1 MRSGFI
7 IFFAMSVSF
16 THAAS
21 AQDYRNNPVYEDKL
35 IGLADVLGRVHAVRV
50 LCNGQGDQYWREY
63 MRNLLDLEAPAAGY
77 RRSRMVDSFNAGY
90 SSEQSRFATCTPEAA
105 QSESDL
111 STRGRQLSESLASL
125 AAGITP

>member
-35 IGLADVLGRVHAVRV
+35 IGLADVLG
-50 LCNGQGDQYWREY
+50 QYWREY

>member
-1 MRSGFI
+1 MRSGFVI
-7 IFFAMSVSF
+7 LFALSVCLNGIA
-16 THAAS
+16 T

-35 IGLADVLGRVHAVRV
+35 VGLADVLGRVHAIRV

-77 RRSRMVDSFNAGY
+77 LRSRMVDSFNAGY
-90 SSEQSRFATCTPEAA
+90 TAEQSRFDSCGPQAA
-105 QSESDL
+105 QLESDL

-125 AAGITP
+125 ATGITP